1 MLGLGVL
8 SPKIRSIVLLSERK
22 TPAIRTRSQEVKME
36 LVGKAFR
43 GGERGDREFGQVSI
57 HVFGL
62 VGAVGSCLGGSVLV
76 GRLAGVVAFG

>member
-1 MLGLGVL
+1 
-8 SPKIRSIVLLSERK
+8 
-22 TPAIRTRSQEVKME
+22 ME

-43 GGERGDREFGQVSI
+43 GGKRGDRKFGQVSI

-76 GRLAGVVAFG
+76 GRLAGVLAYGDIDP

>member
-1 MLGLGVL
+1 MRIPSYGFQTVSL
-8 SPKIRSIVLLSERK
+8 IRG
-22 TPAIRTRSQEVKME
+22 TRSPEVKME

-43 GGERGDREFGQVSI
+43 GGERGDRKFGQVSI

-76 GRLAGVVAFG
+76 GRLAGVVAFGDIDP